1 MNSKP
6 LNRETFVA
14 DVCCGALVTCRDI
27 ETAVELMKMVL
38 SGYIGVVSAAT
49 FTTDASEALTLAS
62 ADHSRIVFTLGQS
75 EAVIT
80 F

>member
-6 LNRETFVA
+6 LNKNSFVA
-14 DVCCGALVTCRDI
+14 DAGCGALVVCAEIDTAI
-27 ETAVELMKMVL
+27 ELLKGALEWLDARTNV
-38 SGYIGVVSAAT
+38 T

-62 ADHSRIVFTLGQS
+62 ADHSRIVFTLGAT